1 MARNWTIDFSDEA
14 LAEQISQAKKAA
26 IAEEKAGPCAHEVEY
41 DPQQNLI
48 VFYFTNGS
56 QFAVPPNLIQGLQ
69 GATVEQLNDVWL
81 DQAGLSVHWP
91 SLDADFSIL
100 GLVQGIFGTKAW
112 MAEIGR
118 QGGKQ
123 TSEAKRR
130 SSRENGKKGG
140 RPPKPAVFVAKAPSV
155 EIKNTESGGQAIRAI
170 GRKMRRYRG
179 QEGTKKKIDAD
190 I

>member
-14 LAEQISQAKKAA
+14 LADQIAQARATA
-26 IAEEKAGPCAHEVEY
+26 VAEEEAGPCAREVEY
-41 DPQQNLI
+41 DSEQDLI

-56 QFAVPPNLIQGLQ
+56 QFAVPPDSIQGLR
-69 GATVEQLNDVWL
+69 GATVEQLRDVWL

-91 SLDADFSIL
+91 SLDADFSVL

-118 QGGKQ
+118 QGGKR

-140 RPPKPAVFVAKAPSV
+140 RP
-155 EIKNTESGGQAIRAI
+155 
-170 GRKMRRYRG
+170 RK
-179 QEGTKKKIDAD
+179 QPTTI
-190 I
+190 